1 MRIIARYVPWGGA
14 PPLHQQMRS
23 YGAAGLERFFKKP
36 PAPTLY
42 AASTVAATRV
52 GKGSLIELVRT

>member
-1 MRIIARYVPWGGA
+1 MRIIARYVRPRPRSGA
-14 PPLHQQMRS
+14 PPLHQKMRS

-52 GKGSLIELVRT
+52 G